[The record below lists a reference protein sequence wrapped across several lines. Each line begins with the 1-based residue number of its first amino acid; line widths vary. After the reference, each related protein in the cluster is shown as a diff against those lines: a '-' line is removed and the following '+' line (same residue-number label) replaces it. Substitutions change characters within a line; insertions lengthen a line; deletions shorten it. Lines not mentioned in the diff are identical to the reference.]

1 MLNYIATKE
10 VFMKNNVNGWRI
22 LATELE
28 RIPGAKDVLQD
39 FWGEKFDFNQIA
51 DGKHLLDSREIELIF
66 QMLRTDSKTR
76 MELLNMIITSRNHL
90 GLTAEIAGFRK
101 LFSEAVSE
109 ALVEVPVVSLET
121 VENFC
126 HREELLS
133 EFISREAVETESL
146 LIPAGSGAVEID
158 EKWAQALELPPGTL
172 LIVNGAVPA
181 VEGETALMTDDD
193 GTFSV
198 GIFSGELPLKWSVP
212 VLRIHFRLQK
222 LKSPANDI

>member
-1 MLNYIATKE
+1 
-10 VFMKNNVNGWRI
+10 MKNNINGWRI

-90 GLTAEIAGFRK
+90 GMTAGIAGFRK
-101 LFSEAVSE
+101 LFSEAVSD

-126 HREELLS
+126 YRQELLS
-133 EFISREAVETESL
+133 EFISREAVKTVSL
-146 LIPAGSGAVEID
+146 LIPVGSGAIEIG
-158 EKWAQALELPPGTL
+158 EKWAQPLGLPPGTL

-181 VEGETALMTDDD
+181 LEGETALMTDHD
-193 GTFSV
+193 GKFSV
-198 GIFSGELPLKWSVP
+198 GIFSGELPLRWSVP

-222 LKSPANDI
+222 LKSPENDMVN